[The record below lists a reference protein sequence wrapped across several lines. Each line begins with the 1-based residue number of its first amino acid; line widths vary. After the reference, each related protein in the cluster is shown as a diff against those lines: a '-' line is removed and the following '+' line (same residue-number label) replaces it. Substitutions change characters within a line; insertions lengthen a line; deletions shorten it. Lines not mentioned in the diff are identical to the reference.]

1 VLAGVRFGYANINHK
16 NTYTLDSILS
26 FRELC
31 LCFHV
36 IQLSVLVTKYL
47 KKNQLKR
54 RKDLFWFS
62 FRIFSPWFVDSII
75 LEPVTKQSIMARSS
89 WHRKSAHLMVVR
101 KERERRERKR
111 KREEKGA
118 NGLQEYIS

>member
-1 VLAGVRFGYANINHK
+1 
-16 NTYTLDSILS
+16 
-26 FRELC
+26 
-31 LCFHV
+31 
-36 IQLSVLVTKYL
+36 VTKYL